1 MRCGHLRKE
10 MVPMTVQEFKEAVD
24 MLREDGRIREE
35 TFNWKNPCPA
45 EDLEDFFSSCFPPV
59 VPDDTVE
66 MYLSRCR
73 RRWGLN

>member
-1 MRCGHLRKE
+1 
-10 MVPMTVQEFKEAVD
+10 

-66 MYLSRCR
+66 MYLSRFR